1 MGFRRKMGV
10 ASRPRR
16 WLVLALAFGLVPCIG
31 IAAGAL
37 AAEDTRSTCLR
48 SSDAPP
54 ACPGFPPL
62 QVTIDAAV
70 RPQALPKHEI
80 RPVALE
86 LESEV
91 TASGGTHPSAL
102 REVVI
107 DLDRDIALDSAGL
120 PVCSGGWRDI
130 RRSLGQVAKLCH
142 DAIVGRG
149 RANFEIEFPEQ
160 GPIKTASKVIVFNAA
175 AKGASAHLVADAEV
189 DVPAP
194 TIVGMS
200 IEVGRAHKGDGP
212 RAVVKVPPIAG
223 GSGSLLGFH
232 LRIKRLFG
240 HGQRKKSLVTAR
252 CSDGAFKLGFPK
264 ILFRNEVHTPG
275 IPSTTLMTGGL
286 AIPCNPTG

>member
-1 MGFRRKMGV
+1 MGFSRKMGV
-10 ASRPRR
+10 VSRPRR

-102 REVVI
+102 RGMVI

-189 DVPAP
+189 DVPAF

-200 IEVGRAHKGDGP
+200 IEVARAHKGDGP

-240 HGQRKKSLVTAR
+240 HGQRKGSLVTAR